1 MDQWIIGLVQNE
13 HLGQW
18 GIFFFTI
25 ITTLIAALLSGII
38 GLEREMKGQAAGLR
52 THVILAV
59 ACSLLMTISIYAIHP
74 NLVGTLE
81 KRYYDA
87 ARIAAGI
94 LGGIGFMGAGAI
106 VKNGLSIKGLTTA
119 ATLFY
124 ASAVGLGCGSGF
136 VAETIG
142 VTLLVFFLLLGL
154 VFIEKLLDNRSPAV
168 ELIVDVSIPII
179 HELRTEAE
187 KYRLVI
193 KNIVSEAKKSEE
205 GVSYTDVVVFFAYH
219 SDLTTISDFCE
230 NFSAYPFVKSVKM
243 MRHMNGKKHRGSMTE
258 RD

>member
-1 MDQWIIGLVQNE
+1 MDKWLISLTQNE
-13 HLGQW
+13 QLGQW
-18 GIFFFTI
+18 GIFLFTI
-25 ITTLIAALLSGII
+25 LTSLIAAILSGVI

-74 NLVGTLE
+74 NLVGNLE

-124 ASAVGLGCGSGF
+124 CSAIGLGCGSGF
-136 VAETIG
+136 VLETIG
-142 VTLLVFFLLLGL
+142 VTLVVFLLLLGL
-154 VFIEKLLDNRSPAV
+154 VFIEKMLDNRSPAV
-168 ELIVDVSIPII
+168 ELTVDASVPIL

-193 KNIVSEAKKSEE
+193 KNIVSEAKKDEK
-205 GVSYTDVVVFFAYH
+205 GTSYSDIVVFFAYH
-219 SDLTTISDFCE
+219 SDFTTISDFCE
-230 NFSAYPFVKSVKM
+230 NFSAYPYVKSVKM
-243 MRHMNGKKHRGSMTE
+243 MRHMTGKKRHSVISE